1 MQALQWALDAPDELG
16 AALVIC
22 ASSRLSAQNIAFSA
36 VARTAIMSD
45 PDFRG
50 GDYYEAGVR
59 PDRGLA
65 VARQMAHITYLSA
78 ESMRR
83 KFGRRLQNGDV
94 PRLGFDIDFQVE
106 SYLQHQGESFL
117 RRFDANSYLYLSR
130 VMDYFEPFADPV
142 RTAAEVGAMTSD
154 VLVVSFDT
162 DWRFDAAHSRE
173 IVRVLSG
180 VRRAGHLPRGGVAA
194 RARLVPAGGAG
205 VPPDGRRLP
214 RPGGAGADA
223 GPRRGVRADL
233 DLVAQ
238 MIAPGSRVLD
248 LGCGDGDLLAELI
261 ASRGCRGQ
269 GVEVSR
275 EALHACVERGVP
287 VVEADIDR
295 GLPEFEDGAFDVVVL
310 SQTLQAVR
318 RPALAL
324 REVTRV
330 GRLGIVSF
338 PNFGHW
344 RLRAQLL
351 LRGRMPVTRTL
362 PYRWHET
369 PNVHLCT
376 IRDFESLAGAEGL
389 TLLDRRLLD
398 AGGGPAPA
406 RAARRPNLLAA
417 GAAYLLRR

>member
-1 MQALQWALDAPDELG
+1 M
-16 AALVIC
+16 
-22 ASSRLSAQNIAFSA
+22 
-36 VARTAIMSD
+36 
-45 PDFRG
+45 
-50 GDYYEAGVR
+50 
-59 PDRGLA
+59 
-65 VARQMAHITYLSA
+65 
-78 ESMRR
+78 
-83 KFGRRLQNGDV
+83 
-94 PRLGFDIDFQVE
+94 
-106 SYLQHQGESFL
+106 
-117 RRFDANSYLYLSR
+117 
-130 VMDYFEPFADPV
+130 
-142 RTAAEVGAMTSD
+142 
-154 VLVVSFDT
+154 
-162 DWRFDAAHSRE
+162 
-173 IVRVLSG
+173 
-180 VRRAGHLPRGGVAA
+180 
-194 RARLVPAGGAG
+194 
-205 VPPDGRRLP
+205 
-214 RPGGAGADA
+214 
-223 GPRRGVRADL
+223 RADL

-295 GLPEFEDGAFDVVVL
+295 GLPEFDDGAFDVVVL

-351 LRGRMPVTRTL
+351 VRGRMPVTRTL

-376 IRDFESLAGAEGL
+376 IRDFESLARAEGL
-389 TLLDRRLLD
+389 NLLDRRLLD